1 MEKVIQHSCVMY
13 NSSMSSSGERKVTKI
28 HWFGIIQSAFL
39 SFLPFPYLL
48 SFLLKNYLIWLK
60 IPLPGFVV
68 STLSCPNLPAS
79 AECILTQ
86 KGFFFFVCS

>member
-39 SFLPFPYLL
+39 SFLPFPTFFHFFSKIIL
-48 SFLLKNYLIWLK
+48 S
-60 IPLPGFVV
+60 G
-68 STLSCPNLPAS
+68 
-79 AECILTQ
+79 
-86 KGFFFFVCS
+86 